1 MSRAAKIMIWKCKGG
16 LAAAWMTGE
25 ARSDWTNSL
34 LVAALKELWEK
45 GQKAGEV
52 SQFVNIAGSVLADPA

>member
-1 MSRAAKIMIWKCKGG
+1 
-16 LAAAWMTGE
+16 MTGE

-34 LVAALKELWEK
+34 LVATLKELWEK
-45 GQKAGEV
+45 GQKAGEA